1 MNPSPILC
9 MTASVDVQISEI
21 QNISELYEV
30 VITVGVV
37 DEEKACNKHAL
48 ACARNLEEVSG
59 ELSTHVAR
67 INGCS
72 KDCSNLEILYNNSVS
87 HKI

>member
-30 VITVGVV
+30 VTTVGVV

-48 ACARNLEEVSG
+48 HVQEIWRKYLVSCLHMLLESMGVQ
-59 ELSTHVAR
+59 
-67 INGCS
+67 
-72 KDCSNLEILYNNSVS
+72 
-87 HKI
+87 KIVVI